1 MNVPIHIQV
10 WHSKMVYIYSLC
22 IQWCCIMM
30 TTYILVMHISHE
42 SKKKGGPLHIL
53 HIMRGGRRNFFSPKI
68 LGLPP
73 FFTWLPLYIYIHKGW
88 LGCAPTYFIYL
99 MKVVPWRLIH
109 IFSHLMKVVQWRL
122 IHIFHISWRWCN
134 GGSYILF
141 HISWRWCSGWGIHIF
156 FFTFHEGVRIAG
168 LEHTY
173 LFTFHEGVPDCR
185 IGAYIFF
192 FTFHEAGSEVEM
204 EAKVEAEACEG
215 KWFTIQFCR
224 VHPSVA
230 MPYWC
235 LHFFVRIICI
245 YVHIHQSYMSLP
257 EGLSKY
263 IDIQVAKNISVTH
276 VRVII

>member
-42 SKKKGGPLHIL
+42 SKKKGGGPLHIL

-156 FFTFHEGVRIAG
+156 FFLHFMRGSGLPDWSIHTFLHFMRGSGLLDWSIHVFFFYISWGGAGLPDWSIHIFLHFMRGCRIAG

-173 LFTFHEGVPDCR
+173 FFLHFMRRDQKWRWRQKWRRRQVKENGSPYSSAVSIHRLPCR
-185 IGAYIFF
+185 IDAFI
-192 FTFHEAGSEVEM
+192 S
-204 EAKVEAEACEG
+204 
-215 KWFTIQFCR
+215 
-224 VHPSVA
+224 
-230 MPYWC
+230 
-235 LHFFVRIICI
+235 LFV
-245 YVHIHQSYMSLP
+245 
-257 EGLSKY
+257 
-263 IDIQVAKNISVTH
+263 
-276 VRVII
+276 